1 MDKKYTKDNV
11 IKSVITSEFW
21 DMPDETKRHIIKK
34 FFEQYPYNKYSLPI
48 EHNGELKK
56 YYFQKYKDGTGILSY
71 DESNQFVGLNHR
83 GIDRCLKRFTK
94 RIPLKKDIDE
104 EKIKR
109 LKLIKA
115 GIVEKIINIYDEP
128 NNEDLI
134 NECMNE
140 IKVINRKIEALGPA
154 YVDYNRTIYY
164 AYHKYKKEEILR
176 FHNIEARNIFGYEKS
191 ELFEGQIYKFQDD
204 LRPDEE
210 LKSDEVLVDLGE
222 IYDIDYDNLVWQ
234 KEPDVTLYE
243 YLIGNNLYLD
253 LALKVY
259 EAIYG
264 IDIDK
269 TEYRID
275 LRSFYK

>member
-1 MDKKYTKDNV
+1 MEKKYTKDNV

-21 DMPDETKRHIIKK
+21 DMPDETRKRVIHKYY
-34 FFEQYPYNKYSLPI
+34 EQNPYDSSSILI

-104 EKIKR
+104 EKINR
-109 LKLIKA
+109 LTLIKA

-128 NNEDLI
+128 NDEDLI

-253 LALKVY
+253 LALQVY

-275 LRSFYK
+275 TRSFYK

>member
-1 MDKKYTKDNV
+1 MEKKYTKDNV

-21 DMPDETKRHIIKK
+21 DMPDETRKRVIHKYY
-34 FFEQYPYNKYSLPI
+34 EQNPYDSSSILI

-104 EKIKR
+104 EKINR
-109 LKLIKA
+109 LTLIKA

-253 LALKVY
+253 LALQVY

-275 LRSFYK
+275 TRSFYK